1 MPRNNNET
9 TNAGATLGR
18 VLFYDKRLSI
28 TNTHSCASCHQQAL
42 GFADA
47 EPFSAGVVGES
58 TRRNA
63 MALTNVRYN
72 VQNLHFSDDRV
83 EGLENLTLLPIQDD
97 LELASSLELVE
108 GKLRGTTFYP
118 PLFNAAFGTPVINRD
133 RIAKALAQFLR
144 SLISYQAK
152 FDRAYHVMVEGD
164 IADPGSVLTAQELR
178 GFDVY
183 VESKCDLCHQND
195 VHVTI
200 AHNSGLDLIPVD
212 PGAGEGRFRPASLR
226 NVGKSGPYM
235 HDGRFAN
242 LREVIDFY
250 DQGIQAS
257 PGLSPIL
264 TTLGEPLRLNLSEDD
279 KLALEAFLLTL
290 TDESFLAC
298 EAVPRI
304 LISGPFDSNT
314 RVIGF

>member
-1 MPRNNNET
+1 VGAVLVKVAAEDFLGATGEDQFIIAAPAPASGVPSLPATSYVYEDDELALPYLYRLSRESFIPLWDQMPRNNNET

-58 TRRNA
+58 TQRNA

-97 LELASSLELVE
+97 LELASSLELIE

-118 PLFNAAFGTPVINRD
+118 TLFNAAFGTPVINRD

-144 SLISYQAK
+144 SLIS
-152 FDRAYHVMVEGD
+152 
-164 IADPGSVLTAQELR
+164 
-178 GFDVY
+178 
-183 VESKCDLCHQND
+183 
-195 VHVTI
+195 
-200 AHNSGLDLIPVD
+200 
-212 PGAGEGRFRPASLR
+212 
-226 NVGKSGPYM
+226 
-235 HDGRFAN
+235 
-242 LREVIDFY
+242 
-250 DQGIQAS
+250 
-257 PGLSPIL
+257 
-264 TTLGEPLRLNLSEDD
+264 
-279 KLALEAFLLTL
+279 
-290 TDESFLAC
+290 
-298 EAVPRI
+298 
-304 LISGPFDSNT
+304 
-314 RVIGF
+314 